1 MTAALSTMSKAELR
15 ALMRAY
21 RRDLSV
27 LSPGAAEEAAERIP
41 LDALPPF
48 AVVAGYHA
56 IGSEL
61 NPWPA
66 LRRLAA
72 HGRARIVLPVAVRE
86 GEPLQF
92 RAWDSGQPLHPDAVR
107 VPSPTEAAE
116 ALTPQLVLAPLLA
129 FDADGYRLG
138 QGGGYYDR
146 TIAALRATGPVFVIG
161 LGYAGQQVDQVP
173 RDAHDQPL
181 DAIVTETGYHRV
193 QTKDD

>member
-1 MTAALSTMSKAELR
+1 MTALSHMSKTELR

-27 LSPGAAEEAAERIP
+27 LTPGAAEEAAERLP
-41 LDALPPF
+41 LDDLPPF
-48 AVVAGYHA
+48 SVVAGYHA

-72 HGRARIVLPVAVRE
+72 HGARIVLPVAAQE
-86 GEPLQF
+86 GAPLQF
-92 RAWDSGQPLHPDAVR
+92 RAWDADQPLKPDAAR
-107 VPSPTEAAE
+107 VPSPTDDAE
-116 ALTPQLVLAPLLA
+116 ALTPDLVIAPLLA
-129 FDADGYRLG
+129 FDADGFRLG

-146 TIAALRATGPVFVIG
+146 TLQSLRAQGPVFVIG

-173 RDAHDQPL
+173 RDPHDQPL

>member
-1 MTAALSTMSKAELR
+1 MTLATMSKPDLR

-27 LSPGAAEEAAERIP
+27 LTPGAAEEAAEQLP
-41 LDALPPF
+41 LDDLPWF
-48 AVVAGYHA
+48 GVVAGYHA

-61 NPWPA
+61 NPWPL
-66 LRRLAA
+66 LRRLAV
-72 HGRARIVLPVAVRE
+72 HSGARIVLPVATE
-86 GEPLQF
+86 EDGPLLF
-92 RAWDSGQPLHPDAVR
+92 RAWDADQPLKSDAAR
-107 VPSPTEAAE
+107 IPSPTDVAE
-116 ALTPQLVLAPLLA
+116 SLTPQLVIAPLLA
-129 FDADGYRLG
+129 FDAEGYRLG

-146 TIAALRATGPVFVIG
+146 TIAVLRARAPVFVIG
-161 LGYAGQQVDQVP
+161 LAYAGQQVDQVP

>member
-1 MTAALSTMSKAELR
+1 MTALSHMSKAELR
-15 ALMRAY
+15 TLMRAY

-27 LSPGAAEEAAERIP
+27 LTPGAAEEAAEQLP
-41 LDALPPF
+41 LDNLPPF
-48 AVVAGYHA
+48 SVIAGYHA

-61 NPWPA
+61 NPWPV

-72 HGRARIVLPVAVRE
+72 HGARIVLPVAVEE
-86 GEPLQF
+86 GAPLQF
-92 RAWDSGQPLHPDAVR
+92 RAWDADQPLKPDAAR
-107 VPSPTEAAE
+107 VPSPADDAL
-116 ALTPQLVLAPLLA
+116 ALTPDLVIVPLLA
-129 FDADGYRLG
+129 FDSAGFRLG

-146 TIAALRATGPVFVIG
+146 TLQSLRAQGEVFVIG

-173 RDAHDQPL
+173 RDPHDQPL